1 MMHYLHGSVRAGL
14 LAMNEIS
21 GFTDYFNQFVK
32 SIIATGSISH
42 TGVITMTGEISQDDD
57 GL

>member
-1 MMHYLHGSVRAGL
+1 MG
-14 LAMNEIS
+14 EIS
-21 GFTDYFNQFVK
+21 GFTDHFNQFVK

-42 TGVITMTGEISQDDD
+42 TGEIIATGDIPVIGVITMTGEISQDDD